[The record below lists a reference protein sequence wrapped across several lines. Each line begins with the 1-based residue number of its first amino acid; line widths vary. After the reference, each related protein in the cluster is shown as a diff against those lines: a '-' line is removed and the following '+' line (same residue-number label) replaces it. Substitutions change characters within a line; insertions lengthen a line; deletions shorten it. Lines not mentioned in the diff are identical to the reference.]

1 MQPCSVVSY
10 VIAIFVICI
19 TICIYSDNMLCAYLC
34 SRYLCMKWQNM
45 SVNFGR
51 LVAQTNANQNAHT
64 SAYDLIF
71 TKFNFRLVK
80 LEKEII

>member
-1 MQPCSVVSY
+1 MLK
-10 VIAIFVICI
+10 IFMHEMAKYEC
-19 TICIYSDNMLCAYLC
+19 
-34 SRYLCMKWQNM
+34 
-45 SVNFGR
+45 NFGR

-71 TKFNFRLVK
+71 TKFNFRQVK

>member
-1 MQPCSVVSY
+1 
-10 VIAIFVICI
+10 
-19 TICIYSDNMLCAYLC
+19 
-34 SRYLCMKWQNM
+34 MKWQHM